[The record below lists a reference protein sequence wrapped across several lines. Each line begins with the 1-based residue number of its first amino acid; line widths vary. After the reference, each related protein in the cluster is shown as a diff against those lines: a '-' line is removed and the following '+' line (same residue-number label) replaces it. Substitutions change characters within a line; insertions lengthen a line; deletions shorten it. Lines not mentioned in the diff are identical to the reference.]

1 LRLVNHSYHVKNRAK
16 LKCQK
21 CLVVVY
27 SFGDFTGESMQVDT
41 SAANP
46 ADFSEIEKA
55 AIQEQVERLLQN
67 SHFSHSRRFPTFL
80 RFVVQHALTG
90 HSDLVKERAL
100 GIEIFGRDADYDT
113 ASDPIVRVTA
123 AEIRKRIAQY
133 YQDPGHEN
141 EIRLLLPAGSY
152 VPQFQF
158 PTGPQSTSL
167 ERKSLE
173 GMSTIP
179 SESSGSLSLS
189 TIALPA
195 PLAVEALRPTRFSAK
210 FGIVI
215 VSLCAAAAFLWWR
228 PIQRSAFDTFWQPI
242 VRSVDPVL
250 FCIADQ
256 NQYTAIALRDASD
269 PSRQTILKDNLSAV
283 VIDDLDTVVKV
294 AGVLQSYGTRYSL
307 RGEASTNLTDLR
319 NGPAVFVGAFDNAWT
334 LRLTNPLRYHFA
346 NDPNMTRFW
355 ITDSNNP
362 DREDWFIDR
371 AKQQA
376 TNNYRDHAI
385 VARFTDRNTGRISIV
400 AAGIGR
406 GGTIAAGEFLT
417 DPSHLVQALKNVRG
431 FGNATNVE
439 FVLSTEIIDGHP
451 GTPKMEAAYTC

>member
-1 LRLVNHSYHVKNRAK
+1 
-16 LKCQK
+16 
-21 CLVVVY
+21 
-27 SFGDFTGESMQVDT
+27 MQVDT

-46 ADFSEIEKA
+46 ADFSEIEKV
-55 AIQEQVERLLQN
+55 AIEEQVQRLLQN

-90 HSDLVKERAL
+90 HSDLVKERTL

-141 EIRLLLPAGSY
+141 EIRLSLPAGSY

-158 PTGPQSTSL
+158 PPGPQSNGPQ
-167 ERKSLE
+167 RQNLE
-173 GMSTIP
+173 GISTIP
-179 SESSGSLSLS
+179 PESSGGLSVS

-195 PLAVEALRPTRFSAK
+195 PLTVDAVAVASPSRFIVPFMVK
-210 FGIVI
+210 FAIAAVL
-215 VSLCAAAAFLWWR
+215 LCAAATFFWWR
-228 PIQRSAFDTFWQPI
+228 SLQHSAFDTFWQPI
-242 VRSVDPVL
+242 VRSGEPVL

-269 PSRQTILKDNLSAV
+269 PARQTILKDNLSAV
-283 VIDDLDTVVKV
+283 VIDDLETVVKI
-294 AGVLQSYGTRYSL
+294 AGVLQSHGTRYSL

-319 NGPAVFVGAFDNAWT
+319 DGPAVFVGAFDNAWT

-355 ITDSNNP
+355 IADSNDP
-362 DREDWFIDR
+362 KREDWLIDR

-376 TNNYRDHAI
+376 TNNYRDYAI
-385 VARFTDRNTGRISIV
+385 VARFTDRNTGEVSII

-417 DPSHLVQALKNVRG
+417 DPSHLAQAMKNVRG
-431 FGNATNVE
+431 LRDAANVE

-451 GTPKMEAAYTC
+451 GTPKMEAAYTW